1 MLLGISHVMVKQ
13 WKKEGEILMWR

>member
-1 MLLGISHVMVKQ
+1 MLLGISHVVVKQ